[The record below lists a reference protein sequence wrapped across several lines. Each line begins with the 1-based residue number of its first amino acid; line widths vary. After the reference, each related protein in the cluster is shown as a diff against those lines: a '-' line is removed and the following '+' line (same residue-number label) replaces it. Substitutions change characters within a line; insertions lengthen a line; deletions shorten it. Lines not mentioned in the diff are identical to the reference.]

1 MQKIVDVKYAMAET
15 TFLQAQSLLYIGEPM
30 PIKNLSIS
38 IPYKIQV
45 MKISVYKLAIVL
57 ISALAVALVLNSC
70 SKVQA
75 VIEAKQQTAL
85 EKQFE
90 DNILNQNFRV
100 QLATDDGVDLTPQ
113 FTGYTFRLLKTTYY
127 NGVMTAE
134 KNSITY
140 NGTWSCN
147 EDYSKLT
154 ITLPSAPTEFLFL
167 IRDWK
172 FTKKSLPIM
181 EFAPWGT
188 LEPKVLH
195 MERF

>member
-1 MQKIVDVKYAMAET
+1 M
-15 TFLQAQSLLYIGEPM
+15 
-30 PIKNLSIS
+30 KNSI
-38 IPYKIQV
+38 
-45 MKISVYKLAIVL
+45 YKLVIVL
-57 ISALAVALVLNSC
+57 ITALAVALVLNSC

-100 QLATDDGVDLTPQ
+100 QLATDNGVDLTPQ
-113 FTGYTFRLLKTTYY
+113 YTGYTFRLLKTTYY

-154 ITLPSAPTEFLFL
+154 ITLPPAPTEFLFL
-167 IRDWK
+167 IRDWR